1 MIRLIIAD
9 NEQSVRDNL
18 KILLDAQPDIEVVA
32 LAASAEEAIS
42 KTLNL
47 MPDVLLMDLK
57 YPDKQMDGVSAI
69 KKIRQVLSD
78 EEVKILV
85 YCISESYNTIYRAIE
100 AGANSFVNKNK
111 RFEDIADAVR
121 LVALGG
127 AISSPTI
134 ASKILERFREAKAF
148 AR

>member
-1 MIRLIIAD
+1 MIRFIIAD
-9 NEQSVRDNL
+9 NERSVRDNL

-57 YPDKQMDGVSAI
+57 YPDKQMEGVSAI
-69 KKIRQVLSD
+69 KRIRQVLSD

-85 YCISESYNTIYRAIE
+85 YCISESYNTIYQAIE

-111 RFEDIADAVR
+111 RFEEIADAVR
-121 LVALGG
+121 LVASGG

>member
-9 NEQSVRDNL
+9 NERSVRDNL

-57 YPDKQMDGVSAI
+57 YPDKQMEGVSAI
-69 KKIRQVLSD
+69 KRIRQVLSD

-85 YCISESYNTIYRAIE
+85 YCISESYNTIYQAIE

-111 RFEDIADAVR
+111 RFEEIADAVR
-121 LVALGG
+121 LVASGG